1 MIRDIKTCLLIFLL
15 LISTTSLRAQ
25 TFQDFVTRVNSAPEA
40 QRTAIVDSFM
50 TAAGAFPFIEQDT
63 LAHYIYRGAVN
74 SVGVPGDANGWNPS
88 AFVMTRL
95 ATTNFWHHTQ
105 VFESDARLD
114 YKLVLDGSN
123 WILDPRNPNQVSG
136 GFGPNSELRMPDYVP
151 PAEIV
156 VNAAI
161 PHGALRDTTFF
172 STNMNNSRTVRV
184 YTPPFYDSTSQRY
197 PVILFHDGLDYVS
210 LAKANVV
217 IDNLIAQ
224 NRIEPIIAVFVPA
237 NSARRHEEYATT
249 LQVAFTKFIV
259 EEIMPWV
266 DRRYRT
272 QTDPASRAVIGAS
285 DGGNISL
292 WLGLNHPEVFGNVA
306 AQSSNVESNVHSG
319 FEGSPKLNLKIYLDL
334 GTYDIPVLLPR
345 VRNLVPV
352 IESKSYEVQYIEFHD
367 GHSWGN
373 WRGHIDNALEMFF
386 PSTATPVAID
396 EPLPKKFELLQ
407 NYPNPFPQSG
417 SAFADN
423 PSTTIG
429 FSLARSSTARL
440 EIYNLRGQK
449 TTTLLHQYLPAGSY
463 SVVWDSRDVSGV
475 LAPSGVF
482 IYRLAVDGQ
491 AAGVKKMILI
501 R

>member
-1 MIRDIKTCLLIFLL
+1 MIRNIKTCLLIFFP
-15 LISTTSLRAQ
+15 LILFTSLHAQ
-25 TFQDFVTRVNSAPEA
+25 TFQDFIDRVNAAPEA
-40 QRTAIVDSFM
+40 NRTAIVDSFM
-50 TAAGAFPFIEQDT
+50 TTAGAFPFIEQDT
-63 LAHYIYRGAVN
+63 LAHYIYRGSAN
-74 SVGVPGDANGWNPS
+74 SVGVAGDANGWNPN
-88 AFVMTRL
+88 AYVMTRL
-95 ATTNFWHHTQ
+95 ATTNFWFHTH

-114 YKLVLDGSN
+114 YKLVLNGSN
-123 WILDPRNPNQVSG
+123 WILDPRNPHQVSG
-136 GFGPNSELRMPDYVP
+136 GFGPNSELRMPDYVQ
-151 PAEIV
+151 PAEIEF
-156 VNAAI
+156 NAGF
-161 PHGALRDTTFF
+161 PHGVLRDTTLS
-172 STNMNNSRTVRV
+172 STNLNNSRSVRI

-210 LAKANVV
+210 LAKATTV

-237 NSARRHEEYATT
+237 NSARRHDEYAAT
-249 LQVAFTKFIV
+249 LQAAFTKFIV

-272 QTDPASRAVIGAS
+272 QTDPASRAVMGAS

-319 FEGSPKLNLKIYLDL
+319 FENSSKLNLKMYLDL
-334 GTYDIPVLLPR
+334 GTYDVPVLLPR
-345 VRNLVPV
+345 VRNFIPV
-352 IESKSYEVQYIEFHD
+352 LESKGYDFQYLEFHD

-386 PSTATPVAID
+386 HPTATPVATD
-396 EPLPKKFELLQ
+396 ESLPREFGLLQ
-407 NYPNPFPQSG
+407 NFPNPF
-417 SAFADN
+417 N
-423 PSTTIG
+423 PSTTIE

-449 TTTLLHQYLPAGSY
+449 ITSLLHQYLPAGGY
-463 SVVWDSRDVSGV
+463 SVVWDSRDVNGA

-482 IYRLAVDGQ
+482 IYRLNVDNQ
-491 AAGVKKMILI
+491 PIGVKKMILI